1 LVKIKRYRQR
11 EIIRQE
17 QLPLQV
23 GEKTMKKIV
32 LTIGVLVLLTGG
44 TAYAALTWSE
54 LVQIERIE
62 AAMTGGADGVWLR
75 FTSEPFPSHTCPGRD
90 GYYRLGGNYNNVE
103 RMTTLAL
110 AARLHT
116 QPVRVLFDGGCSADG
131 RPVLVGLE
139 LRR

>member
-1 LVKIKRYRQR
+1 MNWPAQ
-11 EIIRQE
+11 Q

-23 GEKTMKKIV
+23 GEKKMKKIV
-32 LTIGVLVLLTGG
+32 LTIGVLAILTGG
-44 TAYAALTWSE
+44 TAYAAYNWSE
-54 LVQIERIE
+54 LVHIERIDAE
-62 AAMTGGADGVWLR
+62 DSSGGDGVWLR
-75 FTSEPFPSHTCPGRD
+75 FTSEPFPSHTCPGHD

-116 QPVRVLFDGGCSADG
+116 QPVRVLFGGGCSADG